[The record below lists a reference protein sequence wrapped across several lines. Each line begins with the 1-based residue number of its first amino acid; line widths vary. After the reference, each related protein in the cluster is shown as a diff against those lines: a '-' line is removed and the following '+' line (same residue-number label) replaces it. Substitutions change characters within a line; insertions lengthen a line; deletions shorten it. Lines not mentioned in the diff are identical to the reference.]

1 MGDYI
6 RKVCSEILGKYGDF
20 MKAVKFFS
28 IVFFSAV
35 VMTGFATPVQE
46 LNRLLQENYKNAS
59 LAPVKQV
66 SDALFLRRVMIDVTG
81 KVPTIAQIKDF
92 AANKDKD
99 KRFTLIKQLLDSPAF
114 ADMMAMRFADM
125 FRIKSEFP
133 INLWPNAV
141 QSYHRY
147 FRDAVI
153 QNRPW
158 DKIARELLTS
168 SGSNFRVPAANFFRA
183 SAVRTPEGLAKVTA
197 LSFMGIRTEKLD
209 DSARRD
215 FAAFFS
221 RISFKST
228 DEWKE
233 EIVFLNPEPAEL
245 TAVTPDGRSFK
256 INSPETDPRQ
266 VFADWLLERNNPF
279 FAKAFVNRSWH
290 WFFGSG
296 LIDPADD
303 MPLPP
308 TFWSRL
314 FSFESKNG
322 NEKVLDFLAN
332 EFVKNNYDIKK
343 LFCLILSSCAYHAD
357 WKTLPLEQAQA
368 EKIFAVYPFRR
379 LEAEVLVD
387 IYSQI
392 LGAHES
398 YSSVIPEPFTF
409 LPQNAPAV
417 TIADGSIS
425 SRTLDNFGKPSR
437 DAGTLAERN
446 NTMTPSQRLF
456 LLNSNWIY
464 QRTNTLPWRVFPKRR
479 MTDAQRVERLY
490 LVILSRKP
498 TAGEIKKVEAYQKKL
513 PRKER
518 WRTWTDL
525 AWALINTREFL
536 HHH

>member
-1 MGDYI
+1 
-6 RKVCSEILGKYGDF
+6 
-20 MKAVKFFS
+20 MKTVKIFS
-28 IVFFSAV
+28 IAFFSAV
-35 VMTGFATPVQE
+35 IMSGFAAPVQE
-46 LNRLLQENYKNAS
+46 LNRLLKENYKEAS
-59 LAPVKQV
+59 LAPVKRAG
-66 SDALFLRRVMIDVTG
+66 DDIFLRRVMIDVTG
-81 KVPTIAQIKDF
+81 KVPTIAEVRAFTADK
-92 AANKDKD
+92 AKD
-99 KRFTLIKQLLDSPAF
+99 KRRKLIAKLLDSPGY

-147 FRDAVI
+147 FRDAAV

-158 DKIARELLTS
+158 NKVARELLTA

-183 SAVRTPEGLAKVTA
+183 SSVRTAEGLAKVTA
-197 LSFMGIRTEKLD
+197 LSFMGINTDKL
-209 DSARRD
+209 SADERKA

-233 EIVFLNPEPAEL
+233 EIVFLNPDPVQL
-245 TAVTPDGRSFK
+245 TAVTPDGKSFE
-256 INSPETDPRQ
+256 IDSPAVDPRG
-266 VFADWLLERNNPF
+266 VFADWLLEKDNPF
-279 FAKAFVNRSWH
+279 FARAFANRAWH
-290 WFFGSG
+290 WIFGKG

-303 MPLPP
+303 MPMPKG
-308 TFWSRL
+308 FFGKL
-314 FSFESKNG
+314 FSSESG
-322 NEKVLDFLAN
+322 NEKVLDFLAG
-332 EFVKNNYDIKK
+332 EFTRSGYDIKK
-343 LFCLILSSCAYHAD
+343 LFCLILNSCAYNAD
-357 WKTLPLEQAQA
+357 WKTLPAEQTEA
-368 EKIFAVYPFRR
+368 EKCFAVYPFRR

-409 LPQNAPAV
+409 LPKGSPAV

-437 DAGTLAERN
+437 DSGVLSERN
-446 NTMTPSQRLF
+446 NNISASQRLF
-456 LLNSNWIY
+456 LMNSNWIY
-464 QRTNTLPWRVFPKRR
+464 QRSGNLPWMIFKKRR
-479 MTDAQRVERLY
+479 MNDNQRIEELY
-490 LVILSRKP
+490 LAVLSRKP
-498 TAGEIKKVEAYQKKL
+498 TAAEVKKVYKYRNKL
-513 PRKER
+513 DRKQR
-518 WRTWTDL
+518 WRVWSDL

>member
-1 MGDYI
+1 
-6 RKVCSEILGKYGDF
+6 
-20 MKAVKFFS
+20 MKLLK
-28 IVFFSAV
+28 IFSAAV
-35 VMTGFATPVQE
+35 LLCTCFAGYASQVDE
-46 LNRLLQENYKNAS
+46 LDRLLKENYKAAS
-59 LAPVKQV
+59 LAPVKRAG
-66 SDALFLRRVMIDVTG
+66 DDIFLRRVMINVTG
-81 KVPTIAQIKDF
+81 KVPTIAEVRAFTADK
-92 AANKDKD
+92 AKD
-99 KRFTLIKQLLDSPAF
+99 KRSKLIAKLLDSPGY

-147 FRDAVI
+147 FRDAAV

-158 DKIARELLTS
+158 NKVARELLTA

-183 SAVRTPEGLAKVTA
+183 SSVRTAEGLAKVTA
-197 LSFMGIRTEKLD
+197 LSFLGINTDKL
-209 DSARRD
+209 SADERKD

-233 EIVFLNPEPAEL
+233 EIVFLNPDPVLL
-245 TAVTPDGRSFK
+245 TAVTPDGKSFE
-256 INSPETDPRQ
+256 INSPAVDPRV
-266 VFADWLLERNNPF
+266 VFADWLLEKDNPF
-279 FAKAFVNRSWH
+279 FARAFVNRAWH
-290 WFFGSG
+290 WIFGKG

-303 MPLPP
+303 MPLPKG
-308 TFWSRL
+308 FFGKL
-314 FSFESKNG
+314 FSSESG
-322 NEKVLDFLAN
+322 NEKVLNFLAS
-332 EFVKNNYDIKK
+332 EFTRSNYDIKK
-343 LFCLILSSCAYHAD
+343 LFCLILNSCAYSAD
-357 WKTLPLEQAQA
+357 WKTLPSEQTEA
-368 EKIFAVYPFRR
+368 EKCFAVYPFRR

-409 LPQNAPAV
+409 LPKGSPAV

-437 DAGTLAERN
+437 DSGVLAERN
-446 NTMTPSQRLF
+446 NNISASQRLF
-456 LLNSNWIY
+456 LMNSNWIY
-464 QRTNTLPWRVFPKRR
+464 QRTGSLPWKIFKKRR
-479 MTDAQRVERLY
+479 MNDYLRTEELY
-490 LVILSRKP
+490 LTILSRKP
-498 TAGEIKKVEAYQKKL
+498 TAAEIKKIDKYRKKL
-513 PRKER
+513 DRKSR
-518 WRTWTDL
+518 WRVWSDL